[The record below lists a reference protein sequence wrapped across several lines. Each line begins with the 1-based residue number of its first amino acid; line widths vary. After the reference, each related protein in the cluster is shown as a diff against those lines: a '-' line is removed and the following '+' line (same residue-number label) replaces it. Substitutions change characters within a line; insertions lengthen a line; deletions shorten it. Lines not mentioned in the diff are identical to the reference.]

1 MANNI
6 IRPSMILRYVCNR
19 IKEEVALGYDI
30 EQRFTVWSD
39 HYAFT
44 SEEQLELTE
53 YILKAYNA

>member
-1 MANNI
+1 
-6 IRPSMILRYVCNR
+6 MILRYVCNR

-44 SEEQLELTE
+44 SQEQLELTE
-53 YILKAYNA
+53 YMLKAYNA